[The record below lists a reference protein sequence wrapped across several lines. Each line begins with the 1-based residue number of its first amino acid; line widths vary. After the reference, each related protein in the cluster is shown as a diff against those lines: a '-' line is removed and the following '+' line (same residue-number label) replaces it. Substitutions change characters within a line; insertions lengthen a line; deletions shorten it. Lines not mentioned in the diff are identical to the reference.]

1 MSDQQ
6 VVDILLGAFTVASKV
21 AGPILLAGLVLGVV
35 ISLFQTITQVQ
46 EMTLTFVPKLA
57 ATAAIIVF
65 GGNWIM
71 REVITWVE
79 TLWGMIPTLG

>member
-35 ISLFQTITQVQ
+35 ISLFQTVTQVQ